1 MTQPPPSGGGSHTGV
16 LERFMADI
24 SVDDYADAPPRD
36 RVESVPVRRVATWLG
51 LAVGIAVG
59 VVIVGA
65 LLNTRL
71 STASRQETRDAL
83 VERVQSLSESVA
95 LQERA
100 VDTQS
105 QEVASLQSRVLGEA
119 DAGPERA
126 AVIAT
131 LSDSAATSEMEGPGV
146 IVSVDDAPDA
156 AAGSLNRVLDRDLQD
171 VVNALWRSGARG
183 VAINGERLT
192 ATTAIRGA
200 GEAILVNYRPLI
212 RPYAITAVGAADA
225 RSDVA
230 GLLGR
235 LSSDY
240 GLVTDIRGADVTL
253 PAGELRSPRFASTL
267 ATDAEVAGR

>member
-1 MTQPPPSGGGSHTGV
+1 MTQPPQSGAGSPTGV
-16 LERFMADI
+16 LERFMVDI
-24 SVDDYADAPPRD
+24 SVDDYADAPQRD
-36 RVESVPVRRVATWLG
+36 RGETVPVRRVATWLG

-71 STASRQETRDAL
+71 STASRQETRDEL
-83 VERVQSLSESVA
+83 VERVQSLSEGA
-95 LQERA
+95 ERA
-100 VDTQS
+100 S
-105 QEVASLQSRVLGEA
+105 
-119 DAGPERA
+119 
-126 AVIAT
+126 VIAT
-131 LSDSAATSEMEGPGV
+131 LSVSAATSVIEGPGV
-146 IVSVDDAPDA
+146 IVRVDDAPDA

-171 VVNALWRSGARG
+171 VVNALWSSGAQG

-230 GLLGR
+230 ALLGR

-240 GLVTDIRGADVTL
+240 GLVTDIRAGDVTL
-253 PAGELRSPRFASTL
+253 PSGELRSPRYASPSPPDGAVT
-267 ATDAEVAGR
+267 GR

>member
-1 MTQPPPSGGGSHTGV
+1 MTQPPQSGAGSPTGV
-16 LERFMADI
+16 LERFMVDI
-24 SVDDYADAPPRD
+24 SVDDYADAPQRD
-36 RVESVPVRRVATWLG
+36 RGETVPVRRVATWLG

-71 STASRQETRDAL
+71 STASRQETRDEL

-100 VDTQS
+100 VDAQS
-105 QEVASLQSRVLGEA
+105 QDVASLQSRVLGEA

-131 LSDSAATSEMEGPGV
+131 LSGSAATSVMEGPGV

-171 VVNALWRSGARG
+171 VVNALWSSGAQG

-230 GLLGR
+230 ALLGR

-240 GLVTDIRGADVTL
+240 GLVTDIRAGDVTL
-253 PAGELRSPRFASTL
+253 PSGELRSPRYASTSP
-267 ATDAEVAGR
+267 TDGAVTGR